1 MKILLL
7 GFMSSGKSVFGKKLA
22 SALKLEFYDL
32 DKLIEE
38 KYKISI
44 PSIFSYFDESI
55 FRNLES
61 ITLKEFENKNNF
73 LLSLGGGT
81 PCFNNNLEIIKKLGT
96 SIYIKLDAKSLTHR
110 LINSKTKRP
119 LITNL
124 SEQELLH
131 KVETMLIERENYYSQ
146 ADLIVNGFNLK
157 LEYVLSKL
165 FDIEYGEM

>member
-1 MKILLL
+1 M
-7 GFMSSGKSVFGKKLA
+7 GSGKSVFGKKLA

-38 KYKISI
+38 RYKISI
-44 PSIFSYFDESI
+44 PSIFSCFDENI